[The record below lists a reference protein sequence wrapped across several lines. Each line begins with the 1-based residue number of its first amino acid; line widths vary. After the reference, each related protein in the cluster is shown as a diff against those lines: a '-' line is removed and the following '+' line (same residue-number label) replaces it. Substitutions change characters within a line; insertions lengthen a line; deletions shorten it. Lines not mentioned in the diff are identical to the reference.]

1 MGKLRKIGKKIGRGF
16 KKVGKRLKS
25 GLGKVAKAFGK
36 LGPLG
41 SIALSFILPGMGTW
55 INSIAGGSSFL
66 APIAQG
72 IQTAAG
78 FVGKGVGRVFNRVT
92 DAVEMGMNKVG
103 EVFGGAGT
111 GGSSFR
117 NFVSDVTDGFIKP
130 ADVEAQSLTFDK
142 NMIGSTMDET
152 ITVGKKPTKFLDTD
166 FRKAGEEMFTS
177 DKPKLFSKE
186 SKVDAVTGEKL
197 KFKERL
203 RGSREYSAYKKIAPI
218 QLVGSDIIAT
228 ENAEQFAQQQQRQAR
243 ASYFSD
249 VAQTTLMAQ
258 QNPNLMYMDF
268 NNPNPTNDDI
278 FKLENAYTGILT

>member
-1 MGKLRKIGKKIGRGF
+1 MGKLRKIGRRIGKKF
-16 KKVGKRLKS
+16 KSIGKRLKR

-41 SIALSFILPGMGTW
+41 SIALSFIIPGMGTW
-55 INSIAGGSSFL
+55 INTIAGGSSFL
-66 APIAQG
+66 APIARG

-78 FVGKGVGRVFNRVT
+78 FVNKGVGKVFNRVT

-117 NFVSDVTDGFIKP
+117 NFVSNVTDGFIKP

-142 NMIGSTMDET
+142 NMIGSTVDET

-166 FRKAGEEMFTS
+166 FRKVGEEMFTS

-186 SKVDAVTGEKL
+186 SKIDAVTGEEL
-197 KFKERL
+197 KGKARL
-203 RGSREYSAYKKIAPI
+203 KASREFSTYKKIAPI

-228 ENAEQFAQQQQRQAR
+228 EDAEKFAQQQQKKAT

-249 VAQTTLMAQ
+249 VAQTNLIKQ
-258 QNPNLMYMDF
+258 QDPTSSYIDF
-268 NNPNPTNDDI
+268 NNPNPSDEDMYN
-278 FKLENAYTGILT
+278 LNNAYGLILG